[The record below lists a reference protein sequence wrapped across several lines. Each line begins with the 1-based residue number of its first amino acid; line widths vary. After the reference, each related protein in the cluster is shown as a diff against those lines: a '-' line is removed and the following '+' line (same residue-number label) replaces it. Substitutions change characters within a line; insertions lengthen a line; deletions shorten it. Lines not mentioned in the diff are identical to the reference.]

1 MQRRRLV
8 RILASAIGFATLPG
22 PRATGAQRPWRWRGA
37 ALGAQARIDLW
48 LDDPAQ
54 ARRLVGLCLA
64 EIDRLER
71 IFSLQRRDSDLVRL
85 NRDGALLRPPL
96 ELVAV
101 LETAARV
108 AGRTD
113 GAFDVTV
120 QPLWRLHADHFARPG
135 RDPVGPP
142 ARDLERL
149 RPLVDHRALEVEP
162 GRVRLARSGMA
173 VTLNGIAQ
181 GFVADRLAALLQ
193 DQGVASVL
201 LDVGEIATVGAAPG
215 GGDWRVRAGG
225 PDGPALDLAR
235 GAVATSSPAA
245 LSFDGGGRFSHLLDP
260 ATLRPS
266 AHAAEVTVVADS
278 ATLADALSTA
288 LSVRPTLARTASLGL
303 DGVRAVLQRP
313 SPAAA

>member
-1 MQRRRLV
+1 
-8 RILASAIGFATLPG
+8 
-22 PRATGAQRPWRWRGA
+22 
-37 ALGAQARIDLW
+37 LGAQARIDLW
-48 LDDPAQ
+48 LDDPAL
-54 ARRLVGLCLA
+54 ARRLVRLCLA

-71 IFSLQRRDSDLVRL
+71 IFSLQRRDSDLARL
-85 NRDGALLRPPL
+85 NRDGALPRPPL

-108 AGRTD
+108 AGLTG

-135 RDPVGPP
+135 RDPAGPP
-142 ARDLERL
+142 VRDLERL
-149 RPLVDHRALEVEP
+149 RPLIDHRALEVEP
-162 GRVRLARSGMA
+162 GRVRLARPGMA
-173 VTLNGIAQ
+173 VTLNGVAQ

-225 PDGPALDLAR
+225 GPVLELAR

-245 LSFDGGGRFSHLLDP
+245 LSFDGAGRFPHLLDP

-266 AHAAEVTVVADS
+266 ASPAEVTVVADS

-288 LSVRPTLARTASLGL
+288 LSVRPALARAVPLGL
-303 DGVRAVLQRP
+303 DGVRAVLRRP
-313 SPAAA
+313 PAAA